1 MIRSITWAMT
11 ASNGLFFGINRLYGL
26 YSLGVI
32 RINITFCNNSYYANF
47 NGILTI
53 GYSYQLCVC
62 YQQSGQYNDYMYST
76 ITGTMTINFSN
87 GTISNYSNSN
97 GSGISSYHVS
107 IGDQWIGKTKDFKI
121 TYANWTLL

>member
-1 MIRSITWAMT
+1 
-11 ASNGLFFGINRLYGL
+11 
-26 YSLGVI
+26 
-32 RINITFCNNSYYANF
+32 
-47 NGILTI
+47 
-53 GYSYQLCVC
+53 
-62 YQQSGQYNDYMYST
+62 MYST

-107 IGDQWIGKTKDFKI
+107 IGDQWKGKTKDFKI